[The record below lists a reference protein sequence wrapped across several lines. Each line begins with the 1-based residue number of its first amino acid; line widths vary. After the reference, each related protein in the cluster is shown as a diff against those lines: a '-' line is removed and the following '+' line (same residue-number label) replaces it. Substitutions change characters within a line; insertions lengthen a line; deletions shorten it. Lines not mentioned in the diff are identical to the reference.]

1 MEYFTYDMYL
11 KSVYCIKLNALC
23 KLNEKEEVYNNRK
36 INNYHDKLFRD
47 LLANN
52 QDVVRLI
59 NNFLK
64 PTKTIGINQTQLLLK
79 KLEWE
84 ENDMP
89 GMLETNLRKE
99 RMKLIAESEKRG
111 IERGEKRGRIEG
123 NREGIIYV
131 AKEMLKEKM
140 STEKI
145 MKITKLKE
153 EEIEKIKAELASA

>member
-99 RMKLIAESEKRG
+99 RMKIIEESERRG
-111 IERGEKRGRIEG
+111 KIEGEKIGEKRGEKRG
-123 NREGIIYV
+123 
-131 AKEMLKEKM
+131 EKM
-140 STEKI
+140 GKKLERKI
-145 MKITKLKE
+145 AKLK
-153 EEIEKIKAELASA
+153 L